1 MANHVSQY
9 LSIKSELTKEGREVW
24 NKILGRLDRDETAN
38 DHEKHL
44 GFIFFDSYDEM
55 DLSTMC
61 DLVGA
66 KWAYCTDRDESGLSM
81 YSAWSPCIE
90 FCTYLAEQIGHVDAG
105 VQLALTYEDE
115 FNNFVG
121 AAIFDAGGLED
132 QAELE
137 SDELID
143 MILEDDEELRAHFDP
158 EEREFDEEGQEM
170 LWEMQW
176 DFIANWQWKAI
187 ESMLS

>member
-55 DLSTMC
+55 DRENMC

-66 KWAYCTDRDESGLSM
+66 KWAYCTDRDEDGMSM

-90 FCTYLAEQIGHVDAG
+90 FCTYLAQEIGKVDAD

-115 FNNFVG
+115 FCNFIGCAV
-121 AAIFDAGGLED
+121 FDTGGLYD

-137 SDELID
+137 SDEFID

-170 LWEMQW
+170 LWEVQW
-176 DFIANWQWKAI
+176 DRISDWQYNAL
-187 ESMLS
+187 EEML

>member
-9 LSIKSELTKEGREVW
+9 LSLKSELNEKGREVW
-24 NKILGRLDRDETAN
+24 NQILGRLDNDDTAD

-55 DLSTMC
+55 DRTNMC
-61 DLVGA
+61 ELVGA
-66 KWAYCTDRDESGLSM
+66 KWAYCTDRDEDGLSM

-90 FCTYLAEQIGHVDAG
+90 FCAYLAEQIGHVDAG

-115 FNNFVG
+115 FCNFIG
-121 AAIFDAGGLED
+121 AAVFDAGGLYD

-137 SDELID
+137 SDEFVD
-143 MILEDDEELRAHFDP
+143 MVLEGDEELQAHFDS
-158 EEREFDEEGQEM
+158 EEREFDEEGQDMFYEV
-170 LWEMQW
+170 QW
-176 DFIANWQWKAI
+176 DRISDWQYNAL
-187 ESMLS
+187 ESML

>member
-9 LSIKSELTKEGREVW
+9 LSIKSEMNEKGREVW
-24 NKILGRLDRDETAN
+24 NEILGRLDRDETAN

-55 DLSTMC
+55 DREGMC

-137 SDELID
+137 SDEFVD
-143 MILEDDEELRAHFDP
+143 MVLEGDEELQAHFNA
-158 EEREFDEEGQEM
+158 EEREFDDEGLEM
-170 LWEMQW
+170 FWEVQW
-176 DFIANWQWKAI
+176 DRISDWQYNTLEA
-187 ESMLS
+187 ML

>member
-9 LSIKSELTKEGREVW
+9 LSLRSELNEKGREVW
-24 NKILGRLDRDETAN
+24 NQILGRLDRDDTAH

-55 DLSTMC
+55 DRTNMC
-61 DLVGA
+61 ELVGA
-66 KWAYCTDRDESGLSM
+66 KWAYCTDRDETGMSM

-90 FCTYLAEQIGHVDAG
+90 FCSYLAEQIGHVDAG

-115 FNNFVG
+115 FCNFIGCAV
-121 AAIFDAGGLED
+121 FDAGGMYD

-137 SDELID
+137 SDEFID
-143 MILEDDEELRAHFDP
+143 MCLENDEELQAHFDP

-170 LWEMQW
+170 LWEVQW
-176 DFIANWQWKAI
+176 DRISDWQHNAL
-187 ESMLS
+187 EAML